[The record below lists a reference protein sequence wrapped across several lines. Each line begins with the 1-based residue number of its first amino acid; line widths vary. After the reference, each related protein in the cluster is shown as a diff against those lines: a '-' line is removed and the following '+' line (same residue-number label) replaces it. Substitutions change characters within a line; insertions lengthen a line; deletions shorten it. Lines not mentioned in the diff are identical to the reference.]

1 MPTRSNRSKSSKQL
15 QRKRRTRPP
24 PLGAQV
30 PGSARLRQIKV
41 SEPALWE
48 RLARLVGE
56 DNLNNHAA
64 GRSTPRG
71 KVVGIYDFHAGIRSW
86 SWMLPDEL
94 VESGIAFAVA
104 APEDEHEPHAGP
116 CGGGE

>member
-1 MPTRSNRSKSSKQL
+1 
-15 QRKRRTRPP
+15 
-24 PLGAQV
+24 
-30 PGSARLRQIKV
+30 LRQIKV

-48 RLARLVGE
+48 KLARLVGE

-71 KVVGIYDFHAGIRSW
+71 KVVGIYDYHAKIRSW
-86 SWMLPDEL
+86 SWMTPDEL
-94 VESGIAFAVA
+94 VESEIAFAVA
-104 APEDEHEPHAGP
+104 APEDDHEPHAGT